1 MTSSFLQPTS
11 PEEFGDVLDL
21 SHIHSWS
28 IGNPATY
35 FCDLLSALSSK
46 KFNASI
52 WMTMVVPTGFS
63 DSAKKRKTKQ
73 QTNPKRYQIC
83 STPKPD
89 LFWTLSFL
97 DILTTVIL
105 HHITK
110 GFLDKSIM
118 TFQERFITLSVIRTS
133 LPKWSKC
140 IRTDFDLFIFK
151 CTCFLHLF
159 SLLLILLGEN
169 PHKLRLFDL
178 FQRGPYQRERSKFF
192 V

>member
-1 MTSSFLQPTS
+1 MLLFIFSSLAICCHSFSSHSIENIELMTSSFLQPTS

-21 SHIHSWS
+21 SHILSWS

-63 DSAKKRKTKQ
+63 DSAKKHKTKQ

-83 STPKPD
+83 TTPKPD

-110 GFLDKSIM
+110 GFLDKSLWP
-118 TFQERFITLSVIRTS
+118 FRKGLLHYQLLEL
-133 LPKWSKC
+133 
-140 IRTDFDLFIFK
+140 LFPNEV
-151 CTCFLHLF
+151 
-159 SLLLILLGEN
+159 SA
-169 PHKLRLFDL
+169 
-178 FQRGPYQRERSKFF
+178 
-192 V
+192 